1 MKTLLTIL
9 LFLGASLN
17 AATDELMQ
25 LGDVHKVMDEI
36 FQKHVNKKAMT
47 NEIMKH
53 AFKNY
58 IEQFD
63 PMGLYLLEAEV
74 SPYINMGPAKLNE
87 VVKEYQ
93 VGNFEAFVSLNEVIQ
108 KSIKRAQGIRS
119 AFERDPKSLLE
130 NHDQASIGD
139 LKGYPKTVAEL
150 KERIREQLAGAIETE
165 QKRMGQKKFSG
176 AESKWLANFE
186 KQIRDTEDLYTY
198 EEADGSPMAS
208 DEKENVFTLRILK
221 ALAKS
226 LDAHTD
232 VFDPKEAYDMRIRL
246 EKGFDGVGI
255 VFNNKQGRITVVSL
269 VENSPAAKQGQ
280 IKSGDVL
287 LSING
292 QDVSQ
297 DSFERAMKLLKD
309 VKEGPINFSFERG
322 KNRYEVTL
330 KKETIV
336 LNQDR
341 VEVSREQFGDGIIGR
356 ITLHSFYQN
365 DRGINSESDVRQ
377 AIDTLSAEGNL
388 RGLVLDLRDNSGG
401 FLSQAVKVAGLF
413 ITNGVIVIS
422 KYSDGNEKVYR
433 DMDGKVSYK
442 GPLVVLTSRATASA
456 AEIVAQAIQDYGVG
470 VIVGDERTY
479 GKGTIQSQTVT
490 DKKGG
495 SFFKVTV
502 GEYYTVSGNTPQ
514 LQGVKADVVV
524 PGPYSK
530 IRFGEEN
537 LEYTVKGKDQI
548 PSAFADQLKDIDPNL
563 RSWYLKYYMPTLQ
576 HRTNVWKSQ
585 LAQLQKN
592 SAYRL
597 ANNKNYQLFLK
608 RLDGQEATPEE
619 TDPLDEEKPTKSK
632 GFGSSDLQLAE
643 AYNIVKDM
651 AYLESQAQEK
661 EMMVGSEKN

>member
-1 MKTLLTIL
+1 MFFLCCSF
-9 LFLGASLN
+9 FLGFAN
-17 AATDELMQ
+17 EELMT
-25 LGDVHKVMDEI
+25 LNDVHKIMEEI
-36 FQKHVNKKAMT
+36 FQKHVDKKAMS
-47 NEIMKH
+47 NDILKH
-53 AFKNY
+53 ALKNY

-63 PMGLYLLEAEV
+63 PYGVYLLEGEV
-74 SPYINMGPAKLNE
+74 SPYMNIGTSELNE
-87 VVKEYQ
+87 VAKEYER
-93 VGNFEAFVSLNEVIQ
+93 GDYRIFISLNDLIQ
-108 KSIKRAQGIRS
+108 KSIKRAQGIRATIEKNPQVLLQNPNAS
-119 AFERDPKSLLE
+119 SLA
-130 NHDQASIGD
+130 DF
-139 LKGYPKTVAEL
+139 KGYPKTEVEL
-150 KERIREQLAGAIETE
+150 KDRIRNQLAAVIEVE
-165 QKRMGQKKFSG
+165 QKKSGSKKYPD
-176 AESKWLANFE
+176 AEAKWLVSLE
-186 KQIRDTEDLYTY
+186 KQIRQNEDLYTY
-198 EEADGSPMAS
+198 EEANGSQMS
-208 DEKENVFTLRILK
+208 KEEVDNLLTLHILK

-232 VFDPKEAYDMRIRL
+232 VFDPKEAYDMRVRL

-255 VFNNKQGRITVVSL
+255 VFNNKQGKVVVVSL
-269 VENSPAAKQGQ
+269 IDHGPAARQGK
-280 IKSGDVL
+280 IKSGDILVA
-287 LSING
+287 IDG
-292 QDVSQ
+292 QDLSKE
-297 DSFERAMKLLKD
+297 SFDKAMELLKEA
-309 VKEGPINFSFERG
+309 KGNPLKMTFERG
-322 KNRYEVTL
+322 KSLYDVSLN
-330 KKETIV
+330 KETIV

-341 VEVSREQFGDGIIGR
+341 VEVSQEQFGDGIIGR
-356 ITLHSFYQN
+356 IALHSFYQN
-365 DRGINSESDVRQ
+365 DKGINSETDVRN
-377 AIDTLSAEGNL
+377 AIEELNSEGKL
-388 RGLVLDLRDNSGG
+388 KGLILDLRDNSGG

-514 LQGVKADVVV
+514 LQGVKADIVV

-530 IRFGEEN
+530 LNFGEEN

-548 PSAFADQLKDIDPNL
+548 APAFADQLKDIDPNL

-585 LAQLQKN
+585 LPQLRKN
-592 SAYRL
+592 SSYRL
-597 ANNKNYQLFLK
+597 TQNKNYQLFLK
-608 RLDGQEATPEE
+608 RLDGQEAVPEE
-619 TDPLDEEKPTKSK
+619 TDPLDEEKPTRSK
-632 GFGSSDLQLAE
+632 GFGSGDLQLAE

-651 AYLESQAQEK
+651 SFLDNQAKEK
-661 EMMVGSEKN
+661 EMLMSSEKN